1 MLRTI
6 NLTNKKVLELLEK
19 RAAAE
24 NRTPTNAA
32 NTTIIEAL
40 SGKYASC
47 PQGTQKPEG
56 LQGESCEPV
65 S

>member
-1 MLRTI
+1 MLRTVNI
-6 NLTNKKVLELLEK
+6 TNKKVLGLLEK

-40 SGKYASC
+40 SEKYASV
-47 PQGTQKPEG
+47 PKGTQNPQG